1 MLLKGENMKES
12 FFQFQ
17 DPVLLN
23 MNYNENVNFNIQE
36 FDNMKMNFKVSVDQ
50 KNESSAFVSLTLEIG
65 DKDNNPFYIEIEM
78 GSLFTWIDNV
88 EEKSINELLRINAP
102 VLLTGYIRPIVAL
115 ITSTSRFP
123 TFNLPFIDFT

>member
-1 MLLKGENMKES
+1 MKES